1 MQQLS
6 DESEI
11 FEYFA
16 SAGDLYASETELL
29 GAVIRNIAAEQR
41 SITKK
46 AIILALIAQMEY
58 TTAAVQQDVLRKT
71 LELVVSLTPDDPD
84 V

>member
-6 DESEI
+6 DETEI

-29 GAVIRNIAAEQR
+29 GAVIRNITAEQG

-46 AIILALIAQMEY
+46 AIILRLIALMEH

-84 V
+84 L

>member
-11 FEYFA
+11 LEYFA

-29 GAVIRNIAAEQR
+29 GAVIRNIAAEQGA
-41 SITKK
+41 ITKK
-46 AIILALIAQMEY
+46 AIILYLIAQMEY
-58 TTAAVQQDVLRKT
+58 TSAAVPQDVLRKT
-71 LELVVSLTPDDPD
+71 LELVVSLTPDDPE